1 MRRKMI
7 ILIADLL
14 FNYALWL
21 DETLYEEE
29 YSEGEDLS

>member
-21 DETLYEEE
+21 DETLYDKEHLEM
-29 YSEGEDLS
+29 EDYY